1 MIDAKND
8 MKMPTLTAST
18 LPLPRFQLREV
29 RAFLALAAELHFG
42 RAALRLA
49 TSQSALSR
57 TIRNLE
63 EAVGVSLLER
73 TTRHVRLTSA
83 GEAFAAECGVALS
96 HLARAGR
103 AAADAASGDGG
114 RLRVGYMDFAINGVL
129 PSLLQQFRRQFPR
142 VVLDLEY
149 SPSSRQKLAL
159 LEGRIDIGFVIG
171 ESASPRVRQ
180 LPIQQHDFV
189 ALLPDTHALSA
200 RSEVHLAELA
210 AEDFVMGTEEA
221 FGSFR
226 RIFFPLCHGAGFF
239 PSIVQEASNS
249 SGIFGLVAAG
259 VGVSVYADC
268 ARNTGRSGVVVR
280 PLAGISERIP
290 TYATWVED
298 NPSEALHS
306 FQAFLAQ
313 AQA

>member
-1 MIDAKND
+1 
-8 MKMPTLTAST
+8 MPTGSGPALA
-18 LPLPRFQLREV
+18 LPRFQLREV
-29 RAFLALAAELHFG
+29 RAFLVLVSELHFG
-42 RAALRLA
+42 RAASRLA

-83 GEAFAAECGVALS
+83 GEAFASECGVALS

-103 AAADAASGDGG
+103 AAVEAAHGHGG

-129 PSLLQQFRRQFPR
+129 PSLLQRFRSRFPR

-149 SPSSRQKLAL
+149 SPSSRQRQAL

-180 LPIQQHDFV
+180 LPIQQHAFV
-189 ALLPDTHALSA
+189 ALLPDTHALA
-200 RSEVHLAELA
+200 AAGEVHLAELA

-221 FGSFR
+221 FGTFR
-226 RIFFPLCHGAGFF
+226 RLFFPLCHGAGFF
-239 PSIVQEASNS
+239 PNIVQEASNS

-259 VGVSVYADC
+259 AGVSVYADC
-268 ARNTGRSGVVVR
+268 ARNAARVGVVVR
-280 PLAGISERIP
+280 PLAGVGERIP
-290 TYATWVED
+290 TYAAWVED
-298 NPSEALHS
+298 NPSEALRS
-306 FQAFLAQ
+306 FQGFLVDAQ
-313 AQA
+313 AQAPTGS